1 LITTGDIAIHPR
13 AAAATFKERLLLLV
27 LYVTVLASSVAFIEP
42 SPHDGMM
49 VALAFACVIA
59 GVHFERR
66 LALLFIFLLIF
77 NIGGL
82 LSTLNVAGEEKTV
95 QYAATSVYLAIA
107 ALIFACLFAENTM
120 TRLATLRSAYVL
132 TAVVVAL
139 AGICGYFN
147 VFPGAEYHF
156 AHYGRAEGFFK
167 DPNVF
172 GPFLI
177 WPALI
182 VGERMIVRRATLL
195 DTAIIFVLLLG
206 LLLCF
211 SRGAWFHFG
220 ASAAVMIVLSFA
232 TSTNSR
238 VRFRIVALS
247 LISVAVLA
255 AFVAIA
261 LSFDSV
267 ASMFKERFQLVQSY
281 DVGQG
286 GRFQLQEL
294 ALAAVFNFPNGMG
307 PFEFSRVYGLQ
318 QHNVYLQAFMVYGW
332 IGGVTYIMLLA
343 ATFTVALR
351 AVFVATPW
359 QPYLITAFA
368 AFAGEVLEGFIID
381 TDHWRHFFLL
391 LGVVWGLW
399 AATINHQRKH
409 QVVTPGRWPA
419 HVHA

>member
-1 LITTGDIAIHPR
+1 MITAGNIALHPQ
-13 AAAATFKERLLLLV
+13 AKAATFKERLLLLV

-42 SPHDGMM
+42 SPHDGLM
-49 VALAFACVIA
+49 VVLAFACVIA

-82 LSTLNVAGEEKTV
+82 LSTLNVAGEEKAV

-120 TRLATLRSAYVL
+120 ARLATLRSAYVL
-132 TAVVVAL
+132 TAVIVAA

-182 VGERMIVRRATLL
+182 VAERMIVRRATLL
-195 DTAIIFVLLLG
+195 DATIVFVLLLG

-220 ASAAVMIVLSFA
+220 VSAAVMIVLAFA
-232 TSTNSR
+232 TTANSR
-238 VRFRIVALS
+238 VRYRIVALS
-247 LISVAVLA
+247 VISVAALA
-255 AFVAIA
+255 AFIAIA
-261 LSFDSV
+261 LSFESV

-286 GRFQLQEL
+286 GRFELQEL
-294 ALAAVFNFPNGMG
+294 ALAAIFKYPNGMG
-307 PFEFSRVYGLQ
+307 PFEFSRVNGLQ

-351 AVFVATPW
+351 SVFVATPW

-391 LGVVWGLW
+391 LGMVWGLW
-399 AATINHQRKH
+399 AATVNYQRKH
-409 QVVTPGRWPA
+409 QAVRPERWPV